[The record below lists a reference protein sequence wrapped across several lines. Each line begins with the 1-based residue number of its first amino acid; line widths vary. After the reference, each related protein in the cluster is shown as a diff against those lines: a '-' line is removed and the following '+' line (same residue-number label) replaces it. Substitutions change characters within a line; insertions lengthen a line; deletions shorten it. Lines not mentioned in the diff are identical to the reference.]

1 MSRSPLFSR
10 ISSCIALLTALAL
23 SACAALEP
31 TATPT
36 RAPTPTSTATPA
48 APPATP
54 TPAPLPTAVPE
65 PTQRGTLRLF
75 HAAPALQAVD
85 IYIEGSIIA
94 QRLGYGEFSLPVA
107 LNEGEYTLRVLPSR
121 ADPEQNEPL
130 VRERVRI
137 RAGDALLY
145 VLRPA
150 GETLRALRYPQDVRK
165 TALGEGRVAALNA
178 LVDDVALSVFL
189 DQDIPIGAAQS
200 GGQGTTAREVI
211 ARRYT
216 ARFLSNNQTVLAA
229 PFTLAARNSVFLILY
244 GTLAQPRLATLS
256 LPTLRESQLRI
267 LNANWRLPRAD
278 VYLDERLVA
287 EGIAFGGLSEPLS
300 LASRTYRL
308 RVLPSGAAP
317 DSPPLFEGALPLAED
332 RQLLLAIFSERFED
346 RSRLRTAL
354 FTEPLDLPPQGS
366 AHLSVLNL
374 ARQETTIQALDPT
387 APLSAPVPYGALS
400 APIALS
406 AGRQRLA
413 FNTLEETP
421 RTVETAEVALEAG
434 WSYIYVVLS
443 SLNTPPILIGTNV
456 QALFAALPTPTISSG
471 VRVRLVNAAAEP
483 LNVDLAVGE
492 TLLFTAVPVN
502 SSTATRPIESAMR
515 PVRLLRSETGEVL
528 AEQTLL
534 FAPNGNLVFVV
545 LGRQGA
551 WRLLQSQERARP
563 SRSNAA
569 LRVIH
574 AAPDAEPI
582 SLESPLVA
590 SRVAIFGDRPTPT
603 PRAARYFARLEY
615 GNISSIV
622 TLRNNTYTFVARSA
636 IDGAPLAEL
645 RDVAIE
651 ANARYDLLLVR
662 GDSGLPRDVRLV
674 LLKAQDD

>member
-1 MSRSPLFSR
+1 MLMSRLRLFSYVAVL
-10 ISSCIALLTALAL
+10 ALLAL
-23 SACAALEP
+23 SACAAPEP

-36 RAPTPTSTATPA
+36 RVPSPTLTATPT
-48 APPATP
+48 APTATP

-65 PTQRGTLRLF
+65 PTQRGALRLF
-75 HAAPALQAVD
+75 HAAPDLQAVD
-85 IYIEGSIIA
+85 IYVEGAIIA
-94 QRLGYGEFSLPVA
+94 QRLGYGEFTLPLA

-121 ADPEQNEPL
+121 ADPEQREPL
-130 VRERVRI
+130 VRERVRV
-137 RAGDALLY
+137 RAGDTLLY

-150 GETLRALRYPQDVRK
+150 GETLRALRYPQDMRK

-178 LVDDVALSVFL
+178 LVDDVALGVFL

-200 GGQGTTAREVI
+200 GGQSTAAREVI

-216 ARFLSNNQTVLAA
+216 ARFLDDNQTVLAA
-229 PFTLAARNSVFLILY
+229 PFTLAARDSVFLILY

-256 LPTLRESQLRI
+256 LPTPRESQVRI
-267 LNANWRLPRAD
+267 LNADWRLPNAD

-287 EGIAFGGLSEPLS
+287 EGIAFGSPSAPLA
-300 LASRTYRL
+300 LTARTYRI

-317 DSPPLFEGALPLAED
+317 DSPPLFEGTLPIAED
-332 RQLLLAIFSERFED
+332 RQLLLAIFSERFQD

-366 AHLSVLNL
+366 ARLSILNL

-387 APLSAPVPYGALS
+387 APLSAPVPYAALS

-413 FNTLEETP
+413 FNTLEEPP
-421 RTVETAEVALEAG
+421 RTAETAEIVLEAG

-443 SLNTPPILIGTNV
+443 SLNTPPVLIGTNV
-456 QALFAALPTPTISSG
+456 QALFAALPTPTISGG

-483 LNVDLAVGE
+483 INVDLVIGE
-492 TLLFTAVPVN
+492 TPLFTAVPAE
-502 SSTATRPIESAMR
+502 SSTAARLIESAMR

-534 FAPNGNLVFVV
+534 FAPNSNLVFVV

-551 WRLLQSQERARP
+551 WQLLQSQERARP
-563 SRSNAA
+563 SRSNAV

-582 SLESPLVA
+582 AVESPLSA
-590 SRVAIFGDRPTPT
+590 SGSAIFGDRPTPT
-603 PRAARYFARLEY
+603 PRAAQYFARLEY
-615 GNISSIV
+615 GNISSII
-622 TLRNNTYTFVARSA
+622 TLRNTTYTFIARSA
-636 IDGAPLAEL
+636 IDGVPLAEL
-645 RDVAIE
+645 RDVALE

-674 LLKAQDD
+674 LVKSTPND

>member
-1 MSRSPLFSR
+1 MLMSRLRLFSYVAVL
-10 ISSCIALLTALAL
+10 ALLAL
-23 SACAALEP
+23 SACAAPEP

-36 RAPTPTSTATPA
+36 RVPSPTLTATPT
-48 APPATP
+48 APTATP

-65 PTQRGTLRLF
+65 PTQRGALRLF
-75 HAAPALQAVD
+75 HAAPDLQAVD
-85 IYIEGSIIA
+85 IYVEGAIIA
-94 QRLGYGEFSLPVA
+94 QRLGYGEFTLPLA

-121 ADPEQNEPL
+121 ADPEQREPL
-130 VRERVRI
+130 VRERVRV
-137 RAGDALLY
+137 RAGDTLLY

-150 GETLRALRYPQDVRK
+150 GETLRALRYPQDMRK

-178 LVDDVALSVFL
+178 LVDDVALGVFL

-200 GGQGTTAREVI
+200 GGQSTAAREVI

-216 ARFLSNNQTVLAA
+216 ARFLDDNQTVLAA
-229 PFTLAARNSVFLILY
+229 PFTLTARDSVFLILY

-256 LPTLRESQLRI
+256 LPTPRESQVRI
-267 LNANWRLPRAD
+267 LNANWRLPNAD

-287 EGIAFGGLSEPLS
+287 EGIAFGSPSAPLS
-300 LASRTYRL
+300 LTARTYRI

-317 DSPPLFEGALPLAED
+317 DSPPLFEGTLPIAED

-346 RSRLRTAL
+346 RSRVRTAL
-354 FTEPLDLPPQGS
+354 FTEPLDLPPPGS
-366 AHLSVLNL
+366 ARLSVLNL

-387 APLSAPVPYGALS
+387 APLSAPVPYAALS

-406 AGRQRLA
+406 AGRHRLA
-413 FNTLEETP
+413 FNTVEETP
-421 RTVETAEVALEAG
+421 RTAETAEVVLEAG

-443 SLNTPPILIGTNV
+443 SLNTPPVLIGTNV
-456 QALFAALPTPTISSG
+456 QALFAALPTPTISGG

-483 LNVDLAVGE
+483 IAVDLVIGE
-492 TLLFTAVPVN
+492 TPLFTAVPAN
-502 SSTATRPIESAMR
+502 SGTAARLIDSTMR

-534 FAPNGNLVFVV
+534 FAPNGNLVFVA

-551 WRLLQSQERARP
+551 WQLLQSQERARP

-582 SLESPLVA
+582 SVESPLVA
-590 SRVAIFGDRPTPT
+590 SGGAIFGDRPTPT
-603 PRAARYFARLEY
+603 PRAAQYFARLEY
-615 GNISSIV
+615 GSISSIV
-622 TLRNNTYTFVARSA
+622 TLRANTYTFIARSA

-645 RDVAIE
+645 RDEAIE
-651 ANARYDLLLVR
+651 PNARYDLLLVR

-674 LLKAQDD
+674 LVKAQDD

>member
-1 MSRSPLFSR
+1 MLMSRLRLFSYVAVL
-10 ISSCIALLTALAL
+10 ALLAL
-23 SACAALEP
+23 SACAAPEP

-36 RAPTPTSTATPA
+36 RVPSPTLTATPT
-48 APPATP
+48 APTATP

-65 PTQRGTLRLF
+65 PTQRGALRLF
-75 HAAPALQAVD
+75 HAAPDLQAVD
-85 IYIEGSIIA
+85 IYVEGAIIA
-94 QRLGYGEFSLPVA
+94 QRLGYGEFTLPLA

-121 ADPEQNEPL
+121 ADPEQREPL
-130 VRERVRI
+130 VRERVRV
-137 RAGDALLY
+137 RAGDTLLY

-150 GETLRALRYPQDVRK
+150 GETLCALRYPQDMRK
-165 TALGEGRVAALNA
+165 TALGAGRVAALNA
-178 LVDDVALSVFL
+178 LVDDVALGVFL

-200 GGQGTTAREVI
+200 GGQSTAAREVI

-216 ARFLSNNQTVLAA
+216 ARFLDDNQTVLAA
-229 PFTLAARNSVFLILY
+229 PFTLAARDSVFLILY

-256 LPTLRESQLRI
+256 LPTPRESQVRI
-267 LNANWRLPRAD
+267 LNANWRLPNAD

-287 EGIAFGGLSEPLS
+287 EGIAFGSPSAPLS
-300 LASRTYRL
+300 LTARTYRI

-317 DSPPLFEGALPLAED
+317 DSPPLFEGTLPIAED

-346 RSRLRTAL
+346 RSRVRTAL
-354 FTEPLDLPPQGS
+354 FTEPLDLPPPGS
-366 AHLSVLNL
+366 ARLSILNL

-387 APLSAPVPYGALS
+387 APLSAPVPYAALS

-413 FNTLEETP
+413 FNTLEEPP
-421 RTVETAEVALEAG
+421 RTAETAEVVLEAG

-443 SLNTPPILIGTNV
+443 SLNTPPVLIGTNV
-456 QALFAALPTPTISSG
+456 QALFAALPTPTISGG
-471 VRVRLVNAAAEP
+471 VRVRLVNAAADP
-483 LNVDLAVGE
+483 IDVDLVVGE
-492 TLLFTAVPVN
+492 TPLFTAVPAN
-502 SSTATRPIESAMR
+502 SGTAARLIDSTMR

-551 WRLLQSQERARP
+551 WQLLQSQERARP

-582 SLESPLVA
+582 SVESPLSA
-590 SRVAIFGDRPTPT
+590 SSSAIFGDRPTPT
-603 PRAARYFARLEY
+603 PRAAQYFARLEY
-615 GNISSIV
+615 GSISSIV
-622 TLRNNTYTFVARSA
+622 TLRANTYTFIARSA

-645 RDVAIE
+645 RDEAIE
-651 ANARYDLLLVR
+651 PNARYDLLLVR

-674 LLKAQDD
+674 LVKAQDD

>member
-1 MSRSPLFSR
+1 M
-10 ISSCIALLTALAL
+10 
-23 SACAALEP
+23 
-31 TATPT
+31 
-36 RAPTPTSTATPA
+36 
-48 APPATP
+48 
-54 TPAPLPTAVPE
+54 
-65 PTQRGTLRLF
+65 
-75 HAAPALQAVD
+75 
-85 IYIEGSIIA
+85 
-94 QRLGYGEFSLPVA
+94 
-107 LNEGEYTLRVLPSR
+107 
-121 ADPEQNEPL
+121 
-130 VRERVRI
+130 
-137 RAGDALLY
+137 
-145 VLRPA
+145 
-150 GETLRALRYPQDVRK
+150 RK

-200 GGQGTTAREVI
+200 GGQSTAAREVI

-216 ARFLSNNQTVLAA
+216 ARFLNDNQTVLAA
-229 PFTLAARNSVFLILY
+229 PFTLAARDSVFLILY

-256 LPTLRESQLRI
+256 LPTPRESQVRI
-267 LNANWRLPRAD
+267 LNANWRLPNAD

-287 EGIAFGGLSEPLS
+287 EGIAFGSPSAPLS
-300 LASRTYRL
+300 LTARTYRI

-317 DSPPLFEGALPLAED
+317 DSPPLFEGTLPIAED

-346 RSRLRTAL
+346 RSRVRTAL
-354 FTEPLDLPPQGS
+354 FTEPLDLPPPGS
-366 AHLSVLNL
+366 ARLSILNL

-387 APLSAPVPYGALS
+387 APLSAPVPYAALS

-413 FNTLEETP
+413 FNTLEEPP
-421 RTVETAEVALEAG
+421 RTAETAEVVLEAG

-443 SLNTPPILIGTNV
+443 SLNTPPVLIGTNV
-456 QALFAALPTPTISSG
+456 QALFAALPTPTISGG

-483 LNVDLAVGE
+483 IAVDLVIGE
-492 TLLFTAVPVN
+492 TPLFTAVPAN
-502 SSTATRPIESAMR
+502 SGTAARLIDSTMR

-551 WRLLQSQERARP
+551 WQLLQSQERTRP

-582 SLESPLVA
+582 SVESPLVA
-590 SRVAIFGDRPTPT
+590 SGGAIFGDRPTPT
-603 PRAARYFARLEY
+603 PRAAQYFARLEY
-615 GNISSIV
+615 GSISSIV
-622 TLRNNTYTFVARSA
+622 TLRANTYTFIARSA

-645 RDVAIE
+645 RDEAIE
-651 ANARYDLLLVR
+651 PNARYDLLLVR

-674 LLKAQDD
+674 LVKAQDD

>member
-1 MSRSPLFSR
+1 MPMSRLRLFSYVVLL
-10 ISSCIALLTALAL
+10 ISLAL
-23 SACAALEP
+23 SACAAPEP

-36 RAPTPTSTATPA
+36 RTPSPPLTATLT

-54 TPAPLPTAVPE
+54 TPASLPTAVPE

-85 IYIEGSIIA
+85 IYVEGSIVA
-94 QRLGYGEFSLPVA
+94 QRLDYGEFSLPVA

-121 ADPEQNEPL
+121 AAPEQSEPL

-150 GETLRALRYPQDVRK
+150 GETLRALRYPQDTRK
-165 TALGEGRVAALNA
+165 TALGKGRIAALNA

-200 GGQGTTAREVI
+200 GGQGTAVREVI

-216 ARFLSNNQTVLAA
+216 ARFLSDNQTVLAA
-229 PFTLAARNSVFLILY
+229 PFTLAARDSVFLILY
-244 GTLAQPRLATLS
+244 GSLAQPRLATLS
-256 LPTLRESQLRI
+256 LPTSRESKVRI
-267 LNANWRLPRAD
+267 LNADWRLPKAD
-278 VYLDERLVA
+278 LYLDERLVA
-287 EGIAFGGLSEPLS
+287 EGIAFGSLSEPLS

-308 RVLPSGAAP
+308 RVLPNGAAP
-317 DSPPLFEGALPLAED
+317 DSLPLFEGTLPIAED

-366 AHLSVLNL
+366 AHLSILNL

-387 APLSAPVPYGALS
+387 APLSAPVPYAALS

-413 FNTLEETP
+413 FNTVEESP
-421 RTVETAEVALEAG
+421 RTAETAEIDLEAG

-443 SLNTPPILIGTNV
+443 SLNTPPVLIGTNV
-456 QALFAALPTPTISSG
+456 QALFAALPTPTVRSG
-471 VRVRLVNAAAEP
+471 VHVRLVNAAAEP
-483 LNVDLAVGE
+483 IAVDLVIGE
-492 TLLFTAVPVN
+492 MPLFTAVPAN
-502 SSTATRPIESAMR
+502 SSTAARLIDSAMR

-534 FAPNGNLVFVV
+534 FAPNSNLVFVA
-545 LGRQGA
+545 LGKQGA
-551 WRLLQSQERARP
+551 WQLLQSQERARP

-569 LRVIH
+569 LRVVH

-582 SLESPLVA
+582 SVESPLAA
-590 SRVAIFGDRPTPT
+590 SKVAIFGDRPTPT
-603 PRAARYFARLEY
+603 PRAAQYFVRLEY
-615 GNISSIV
+615 GSISSVV
-622 TLRNNTYTFVARSA
+622 TLRANTYTFIARSA
-636 IDGAPLAEL
+636 IDGVPLAEL

-651 ANARYDLLLVR
+651 PNARYDLLLVR

-674 LLKAQDD
+674 LVKAQDD

>member
-1 MSRSPLFSR
+1 MSRLRLFSYVAVL
-10 ISSCIALLTALAL
+10 ALLAL
-23 SACAALEP
+23 SACAAPEP

-36 RAPTPTSTATPA
+36 RVPSPTLTATPT
-48 APPATP
+48 APTATP

-65 PTQRGTLRLF
+65 PTQRGALRLF
-75 HAAPALQAVD
+75 HAAPDLQAVD
-85 IYIEGSIIA
+85 IYVEGAIIA
-94 QRLGYGEFSLPVA
+94 QRLGYGEFTLPLA

-121 ADPEQNEPL
+121 ADPEQREPL
-130 VRERVRI
+130 VRERVRV
-137 RAGDALLY
+137 RAGDTLLY

-150 GETLRALRYPQDVRK
+150 GETLRALRYPQDMRK

-178 LVDDVALSVFL
+178 LVDDVALGVFL

-200 GGQGTTAREVI
+200 GGQSTAAREVI

-216 ARFLSNNQTVLAA
+216 ARFLDDNQTVLAA
-229 PFTLAARNSVFLILY
+229 PFTLTARDSVFLILY

-256 LPTLRESQLRI
+256 LPTPRESQVRI
-267 LNANWRLPRAD
+267 LNANWRLPNAD

-287 EGIAFGGLSEPLS
+287 EGIAFGSPSAPLS
-300 LASRTYRL
+300 LTARTYRI

-317 DSPPLFEGALPLAED
+317 DSPPLFEGTLPIAED

-346 RSRLRTAL
+346 RSRVRTAL
-354 FTEPLDLPPQGS
+354 FTEPLDLPPPGS
-366 AHLSVLNL
+366 ARLSVLNL

-387 APLSAPVPYGALS
+387 APLSAPVPYAALS

-406 AGRQRLA
+406 AGRHRLA
-413 FNTLEETP
+413 FNTVEETP
-421 RTVETAEVALEAG
+421 RTAETAEVVLEAG

-443 SLNTPPILIGTNV
+443 SLNTPPVLIGTNV
-456 QALFAALPTPTISSG
+456 QALFAALPTPTISGG

-483 LNVDLAVGE
+483 IAVDLVIGE
-492 TLLFTAVPVN
+492 TPLFTAVPAN
-502 SSTATRPIESAMR
+502 SGTAARLIDSTMR

-534 FAPNGNLVFVV
+534 FAPNGNLVFVA

-551 WRLLQSQERARP
+551 WQLLQSQERARP

-582 SLESPLVA
+582 SVESPLVA
-590 SRVAIFGDRPTPT
+590 SGGAIFGDRPTPT
-603 PRAARYFARLEY
+603 PRAAQYFARLEY
-615 GNISSIV
+615 GSISSIV
-622 TLRNNTYTFVARSA
+622 TLRANTYTFIARSA

-645 RDVAIE
+645 RDEAIE
-651 ANARYDLLLVR
+651 PNARYDLLLVR

-674 LLKAQDD
+674 LVKAQDD

>member
-1 MSRSPLFSR
+1 MLMSRLRLFSYVAVL
-10 ISSCIALLTALAL
+10 ALLAL
-23 SACAALEP
+23 SACAAPEP

-36 RAPTPTSTATPA
+36 SVPSPTLTATPT
-48 APPATP
+48 APTATP

-65 PTQRGTLRLF
+65 PTQRGALRLF
-75 HAAPALQAVD
+75 HAAPDLQAVD
-85 IYIEGSIIA
+85 IYVEGAIIA
-94 QRLGYGEFSLPVA
+94 QRLGYGEFTLPLA

-121 ADPEQNEPL
+121 ADPEQREPL
-130 VRERVRI
+130 VRERVRV
-137 RAGDALLY
+137 RAGDTLLY

-150 GETLRALRYPQDVRK
+150 GETLRALRYPQDMRK

-178 LVDDVALSVFL
+178 LVDDVALGVFL

-200 GGQGTTAREVI
+200 GGQSTAAREVI

-216 ARFLSNNQTVLAA
+216 ARFLDDNQTVLAA
-229 PFTLAARNSVFLILY
+229 PFTLAARDSVFLILY

-256 LPTLRESQLRI
+256 LPTPRESQVRI
-267 LNANWRLPRAD
+267 LNANWRLPNAD

-287 EGIAFGGLSEPLS
+287 EGIAFGSPSAPLS
-300 LASRTYRL
+300 LTARTYRI

-317 DSPPLFEGALPLAED
+317 DSPPLFEGTLPIAED

-346 RSRLRTAL
+346 RSRVRTAL

-366 AHLSVLNL
+366 ARLSVLNL
-374 ARQETTIQALDPT
+374 ARQETAIQALDPT
-387 APLSAPVPYGALS
+387 APLSAPVPYAALS

-413 FNTLEETP
+413 FNTLEEPP
-421 RTVETAEVALEAG
+421 RTAETAEVVLEAG

-443 SLNTPPILIGTNV
+443 SLNTPPVLIGTNV
-456 QALFAALPTPTISSG
+456 QALFAALPTPTISGG

-483 LNVDLAVGE
+483 IAVDLVIGE
-492 TLLFTAVPVN
+492 TPLFTAVPAN
-502 SSTATRPIESAMR
+502 SGTAARLIDSAMR

-551 WRLLQSQERARP
+551 WQLLQSQERARP

-582 SLESPLVA
+582 SIESPLSA
-590 SRVAIFGDRPTPT
+590 SGGAMLSDRPTPT
-603 PRAARYFARLEY
+603 PRAAQYFARLEY
-615 GNISSIV
+615 GSISSIV
-622 TLRNNTYTFVARSA
+622 TLRNNTYTFIARSA
-636 IDGAPLAEL
+636 IDGVPLATL

-651 ANARYDLLLVR
+651 PNARYDLLLVR

-674 LLKAQDD
+674 LVKAQDD